1 MEKVL
6 IKRVTEDWEIE
17 GIKALEEENNLANIS
32 KEESVKEGFV
42 TASYSIE
49 LLRRMNEIQPSII
62 ALHGNKVVGYAMV
75 TDKELYGQHSLL
87 DSLFDALADMNYQGE
102 KLGDGKVVLVGQ
114 LCVAKP
120 FRGQGLVPKMYNLF
134 KECLINQYD
143 YCVTDISE
151 ANPRSIR
158 AHEKC
163 GFKIIDNLP
172 PNFKLGIEFIKK
184 SSEFFHSQLSILV

>member
-32 KEESVKEGFV
+32 KEESAKEGFV
-42 TASYSIE
+42 TASYSIDF
-49 LLRRMNEIQPSII
+49 LRRMNKIQPSII
-62 ALHGNKVVGYAMV
+62 ALHGNEVVGYAMV

-163 GFKIIDNLP
+163 GFKIIDTLEYEGVKWHIVMWDWINYS
-172 PNFKLGIEFIKK
+172 K
-184 SSEFFHSQLSILV
+184 

>member
-17 GIKALEEENNLANIS
+17 GIKALEVANNLVNIS
-32 KEESVKEGFV
+32 MEESDKEGFV

-49 LLRRMNEIQPSII
+49 LLRKMNEIQPSII
-62 ALHGNKVVGYAMV
+62 ALYENKVVGYAMV
-75 TDKELYGQHSLL
+75 TDKELYGQHTLL
-87 DSLFDALADMNYQGE
+87 DSLFDALVDMNYQGK
-102 KLGDGKVVLVGQ
+102 KLGGAKVVLVGQ

-120 FRGQGLVPKMYNLF
+120 FRGKGLVPKMYNFF
-134 KECLINQYD
+134 KECLITQYD

-163 GFKIIDNLP
+163 GFKIIDTLEYEGVKWYIVMWDWIN
-172 PNFKLGIEFIKK
+172 NGK
-184 SSEFFHSQLSILV
+184 